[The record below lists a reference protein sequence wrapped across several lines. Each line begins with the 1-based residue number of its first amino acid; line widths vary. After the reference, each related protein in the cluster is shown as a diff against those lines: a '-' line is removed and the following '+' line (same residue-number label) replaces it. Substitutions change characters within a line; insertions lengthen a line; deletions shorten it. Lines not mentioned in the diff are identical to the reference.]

1 MPRVMRIRSARCALR
16 ALSLLAIGALVVAPA
31 CPPLCAV
38 QNCGRADASATGN
51 GICHRAGTMHHE
63 ALLVHGTRNCNLP
76 ELPAVASTCT
86 PFGGASGES
95 RLSASGETFLATGQE
110 NPAATT
116 ILSDSWFCRPHDFS
130 SGFTPVVSSVL
141 RI

>member
-1 MPRVMRIRSARCALR
+1 MMRIRSARWALR
-16 ALSLLAIGALVVAPA
+16 ALSLLAIAALVVAPTCA
-31 CPPLCAV
+31 PLCAV
-38 QNCGRADASATGN
+38 QNCGRADASAAAN

-76 ELPAVASTCT
+76 ELPAVVSAST
-86 PFGGASGES
+86 PFGSASGES
-95 RLSASGETFLATGQE
+95 RLSASDGTFFATGQE

-116 ILSDSWFCRPHDFS
+116 MLSDSWFCRPHDFS
-130 SGFTPVVSSVL
+130 SGFTPVVSTVF